1 MLENVKRER
10 SSAYSRATPAG
21 YTGIDRKNHSELIEA
36 LQIKITIIGVVVI
49 LVF

>member
-10 SSAYSRATPAG
+10 SPAYSLTDPSG
-21 YTGIDRKNHSELIEA
+21 CTWIDRKNHSELIEA

-49 LVF
+49 LIF